1 MSNARD
7 TALAAAQRGQRD
19 LLRREEALAQDVL
32 QAYEQAR
39 QALMTEFMDRAARLG
54 SDPTPGQIRTLAN
67 DLGLIRAI
75 EARMMALELE
85 LTNLLRR
92 GLTPISQEAFALAA
106 AEIEALALALD
117 VMVFQFALDPLLELT
132 IGPALAHVPGLIAAQ
147 RATITAAMRES
158 LSAGDR
164 VRDIAQSLFGKS
176 AGIFRNGMT
185 SAELMTRRAV
195 IQANN
200 NSKSLYYEQAQRQY
214 LPTLQKQIV
223 ATIGPRTT
231 QTCLRAHGQIKPL
244 DEPFDISGEPSFGR
258 RQMHP
263 PFHWNCRTTV
273 APYLAQLETT
283 STLKT
288 SDMRQAAQQ
297 ELQRRI
303 ATP

>member
-39 QALMTEFMDRAARLG
+39 QALMAEFMDRAARLG

-132 IGPALAHVPGLIAAQ
+132 IGPTLAQVPGLIAAQ

-158 LSAGDR
+158 LAAGDR

>member
-19 LLRREEALAQDVL
+19 LLRREEALARDVL

-67 DLGLIRAI
+67 DLSLIRAI

-132 IGPALAHVPGLIAAQ
+132 IGPALAQVPGLIAAQ
-147 RATITAAMRES
+147 RATIIAAMRES
-158 LSAGDR
+158 LAAGDR